1 MSRMRSEAV
10 IYCVLSFMDGV
21 WELDLIISLVGPGI
35 TCKYWE
41 PVSKPLLYKS
51 SYCPVISHNGH
62 RMVLCVI
69 KLLDITVQLRKSIN
83 SLKLLQV
90 ISETK

>member
-1 MSRMRSEAV
+1 MQSEAV

-41 PVSKPLLYKS
+41 SVSKPLLYKS
-51 SYCPVISHNGH
+51 SYCHVISHNGH